1 MNIGEFIIKIGT
13 QGNTKGLDD
22 AIKKMSEAEK
32 KTRKQIKLMRDLNKA
47 TSDQEKELIKKN
59 AAQQDELEGL
69 KAVKS
74 QQDELTNSMKISMM
88 TSIKFIGAIG
98 ATVTMLDRLGN
109 SLLKSNQMYI
119 TFEKQ
124 TGLGIGRLN
133 RMAGLA
139 QLSGM
144 GLSPEQVAGDLQGLQ
159 QRIFRLGMTGEG
171 SGIFAQLGM
180 NPMGMKSDQFIAALR
195 QRTKGMSAQSKSYIL
210 SELGL
215 SQEWLNVLELT
226 NEQFAQHIKDSK
238 ELQLSEKERKQLA
251 QYTAQQQKNNMRWEL
266 AKQRLLIAAMPLI
279 QKIMDMTSK
288 IALQISNVLEKNP
301 QWLYVVKDI
310 LLLLAGNSVIKTI
323 SAISKLLSGG
333 IIGGLLGGVAG
344 KSIFGKTAGKGLMRL
359 AGAGGIGAAGG
370 IIAKRGAAALGGL
383 AGGPIGAIFSIA
395 MGIWMIV
402 DLFKL
407 FINKEDEKD
416 EDLPDPAEL
425 DTGYQ
430 YRNINSNMTNH
441 FYNNP
446 APQQAVISELEN
458 ISHRYLETAYL

>member
-74 QQDELTNSMKISMM
+74 QQDELTNSMKSSMM

-124 TGLGIGRLN
+124 TGIGIGRLN

-159 QRIFRLGMTGEG
+159 QKIFRLGMTGEG

-180 NPMGMKSDQFIAALR
+180 NPMGMKSDQFIVALR
-195 QRTKGMSAQSKSYIL
+195 QRTKGLREDQKSWIL
-210 SELGL
+210 NELGL
-215 SQEWLNVLELT
+215 SQEWLNVLDLS
-226 NEQFAQHIKDSK
+226 NEKFKEYLKIST
-238 ELQLSEKERKQLA
+238 ELQLQPQERAKLA
-251 QYTAQQQKNNMRWEL
+251 KYTEIQQKNNMRWEL
-266 AKQRLLIAAMPLI
+266 AKQRLLISIMPMI
-279 QKIMDMTSK
+279 QQIMEISSK
-288 IALQISNVLEKNP
+288 IALQVSNVLEKNP

-310 LLLLAGNSVIKTI
+310 LLLLAGSSVIKTI
-323 SAISKLLSGG
+323 NAISRLLSSG
-333 IIGGLLGGVAG
+333 IISSLLGGVAG
-344 KSIFGKTAGKGLMRL
+344 KSIIGKTAGRGLMRL
-359 AGAGGIGAAGG
+359 AGARGIGAAGG

-383 AGGPIGAIFSIA
+383 AGGPVGAIFSIA
-395 MGIWMIV
+395 MGIWTLI
-402 DLFKL
+402 DLFKI
-407 FINKEDEKD
+407 FTDKEDEKN

-446 APQQAVISELEN
+446 APQQAVINELEN

>member
-74 QQDELTNSMKISMM
+74 QQDELTNSMKSSMM

-144 GLSPEQVAGDLQGLQ
+144 GLSPEQVAGDLQSLQ
-159 QRIFRLGMTGEG
+159 QKIYRLGMTGEG

-195 QRTKGMSAQSKSYIL
+195 QRTKGMSAESKSYIL

-288 IALQISNVLEKNP
+288 IALQISNVLEKKP

-310 LLLLAGNSVIKTI
+310 LLLLAGSSVIKTI

-344 KSIFGKTAGKGLMRL
+344 KSLFGKTAGKGLMRL
-359 AGAGGIGAAGG
+359 AGAKGIGAAGS

-395 MGIWMIV
+395 MGIWTLI
-402 DLFKL
+402 DLFKI
-407 FINKEDEKD
+407 FTDKEDEKN

-446 APQQAVISELEN
+446 APQQAVINELEN